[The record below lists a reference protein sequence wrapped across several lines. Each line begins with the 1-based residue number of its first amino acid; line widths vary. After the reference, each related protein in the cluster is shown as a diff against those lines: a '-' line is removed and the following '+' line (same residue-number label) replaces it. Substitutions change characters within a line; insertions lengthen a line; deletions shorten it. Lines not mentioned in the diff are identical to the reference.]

1 MKEWIKPEIMAE
13 FQKTELMIDEYLG
26 DWGQG
31 TENGNTMM
39 WHRTPD
45 PNPTPVRNK

>member
-13 FQKTELMIDEYLG
+13 FQKTELKTDEYLG

-31 TENGNTMM
+31 WLQSHSQTTGI
-39 WHRTPD
+39 WRQC
-45 PNPTPVRNK
+45 